1 MDWTLFWQMAGLM
14 VIATFCIAAIKGT
27 KRG

>member
-1 MDWTLFWQMAGLM
+1 MNWTLFWQIVWLM